1 MKRDAPPPDHRLIDS
16 PTAGLFRRLAAAFYD
31 ALVVL
36 ALWMLATGLWLF
48 ARHGEAIR
56 PGSPAYHPYQFS
68 LLLVA
73 FAFFVGFWTYAGCTL
88 GMQAW
93 RLRLIRADGARLQWR
108 DSALRFLAAPLAW
121 LPLGI
126 GVLWLLVD
134 RDRLAWHDR
143 LSATRVI
150 VEQRGG

>member
-1 MKRDAPPPDHRLIDS
+1 MTNTLTGLIDA

-31 ALVVL
+31 ALVLL
-36 ALWMLATGLWLF
+36 ALWTLTTALWVL
-48 ARHGEAIR
+48 ARHGEAIN
-56 PGSPAYHPYQFS
+56 PGALVYHPYQLS

-73 FAFFVGFWTYAGCTL
+73 FAFFVGFWHRAGCTL

-93 RLRLIRADGARLQWR
+93 RLRLIRADGTRLRWR
-108 DSALRFLAAPLAW
+108 DAALRFLAALLAW

-126 GVLWLLVD
+126 GVFWLLVD

-143 LSATRVI
+143 LSGTRVI
-150 VEQRGG
+150 VVNRQRAD